1 MSLKA
6 GIIFKT
12 IIFMK
17 QKYGLYSPTKIL
29 KNISMVILVAML
41 NYCSSSECWSNIP
54 SLMQAWIRH
63 PIPSL
68 YACFAVIRHQWNFLM
83 ITAYG

>member
-29 KNISMVILVAML
+29 KNISMVI
-41 NYCSSSECWSNIP
+41 
-54 SLMQAWIRH
+54 
-63 PIPSL
+63 
-68 YACFAVIRHQWNFLM
+68 
-83 ITAYG
+83 